1 MNKYLNNWLD
11 KVEGK
16 PEGSSN
22 KGIEKER
29 VRQGYDKKKSMAKKM
44 PSREREILEKAHIKS
59 FGKPMPKHLKKDYP
73 NIK

>member
-1 MNKYLNNWLD
+1 MTDLSGYEKDQIRKKLGRNRLSGYELD
-11 KVEGK
+11 VARK
-16 PEGSSN
+16 
-22 KGIEKER
+22 EKKEN
-29 VRQGYDKKKSMAKKM
+29 MAKKM